1 MSKILSGEDFEDLPS
16 WEVPNVGGG
25 DSVHQHRISTP
36 PTAAEIDEIER
47 LARDEGFKQ
56 GKKEGFEVGRK
67 EGAQAA
73 QSKVQSCVKQI
84 DGILSSLNEPFKTL
98 DDEVEQGMVT
108 IIISM
113 VRQLVRR
120 EVRSDPNQIIG
131 VVREALAI
139 LPVASRNVQ
148 LKLHP
153 DDAVLIREAYALSE
167 ADLGWRIIED
177 PVMSAGG
184 CRVVTET
191 SQVDA
196 SLESRLANLIAPL
209 LGSARMSDEAE
220 EKREGD

>member
-1 MSKILSGEDFEDLPS
+1 MILSKILPGKDALDLPS
-16 WEVPNVGGG
+16 WEVPQVGPSDGT
-25 DSVHQHRISTP
+25 HQHGLSAP
-36 PTAAEIDEIER
+36 PTVAELDEIER

-56 GKKEGFEVGRK
+56 GKKEGYEVGHR
-67 EGAQAA
+67 EGSQAA
-73 QSKVQSCVKQI
+73 QKRVQNCVQQVET
-84 DGILSSLNEPFKTL
+84 LLATLNEPFKTL
-98 DDEVEQGMVT
+98 DDEVEQEMVT
-108 IIISM
+108 LIISM

-148 LKLHP
+148 LILHP
-153 DDAVLIREAYALSE
+153 DDAVLIREIYTLSE
-167 ADLGWRIIED
+167 TDLGWRILED
-177 PVMSAGG
+177 PVMSVGG

-209 LGSARMSDEAE
+209 LGSARSSDE
-220 EKREGD
+220 GDTKE